1 MATPYIKLTGQ
12 EIQSK
17 DSDVKISLASN
28 ALTMYA
34 GATGASTAVIT
45 ANTSSITFGA
55 GHDAATPD
63 NYTLS
68 VANIAAQTVTVTKVA
83 ENAMSATTLD
93 VSGTTYG
100 HLNMDITGLGTY
112 STTRLFGLGEDSAE
126 SSELARLG
134 DISQANSDIN
144 NNLSAEVSRATS
156 AEAILG
162 NSVSA
167 EASRAT
173 SAEQSLVSAEA
184 SRAVSAEAILT
195 NSVSAEASRAT
206 SAEQSLV
213 SAEASRAVSA
223 EAVLTN
229 SVSAEASRATSA
241 EQSLVSAEASRAV
254 SAETI
259 LTNNLSAE
267 ASRAVSAEAILTNSV
282 SAEASRATSAEQS
295 LVSAEASRAVSAE
308 AVLTNSVSAEASRA
322 TSAEQSLVSAEASR
336 AVSAET
342 ILTNNLS
349 AEASRATSA
358 EQSLVSAEASRAV
371 SAELD
376 LTNNLSAEASRAVNN
391 ETNILAYVNN
401 YMTGVNEATAF
412 KVAGTLTAN
421 EFETASLTASTLNTT
436 GMAIMD
442 NIVAGALTGYSDAR
456 LKKDVEDV
464 LDATAKVNALHPV
477 FYNWNDKASLNPEH
491 KEIGFIAQEVEAVL
505 PHVVRTLDDEMKTKT
520 VAYDR
525 IVSLLVA
532 ALKEH
537 DVRIS
542 ALEKN

>member
-223 EAVLTN
+223 EAVLG
-229 SVSAEASRATSA
+229 
-241 EQSLVSAEASRAV
+241 
-254 SAETI
+254 
-259 LTNNLSAE
+259 
-267 ASRAVSAEAILTNSV
+267 
-282 SAEASRATSAEQS
+282 
-295 LVSAEASRAVSAE
+295 
-308 AVLTNSVSAEASRA
+308 NSVSAEASRA